1 MPDLPATPTRI
12 YKSSRFSSGNMF
24 FPDRLVLEADRVLF
38 KKSHLIG
45 GEEESIRYEQIAS
58 VSVQSGVLFANLL
71 FESTG
76 GTEPVYMNGLWRG
89 TATAAKADLMAR
101 IRAHTTG
108 RKDPVLEALERQTEV
123 LEQILAELR
132 KR

>member
-1 MPDLPATPTRI
+1 MADLPAIPTRT
-12 YKSSRFSSGNMF
+12 YKSSRWSRGNFF

-58 VSVQSGVLFANLL
+58 VSVQSGVLLADLL

-76 GTEPVYMNGLWRG
+76 GTEPVYMNGLWRS
-89 TATAAKADLMAR
+89 TAT
-101 IRAHTTG
+101 RAVVSRGRVTT
-108 RKDPVLEALERQTEV
+108 
-123 LEQILAELR
+123 
-132 KR
+132 